1 MIRKQLSIFCSIL
14 LFWAGAAAQAQ
25 VPQPRP
31 KPTIQE
37 QLTEMPAGA
46 VVEVTLL
53 NKHKLKGRLGEI
65 SAGGF
70 VLQHAVK
77 DRIEMKNIGFDE
89 VKSIKQIRKEG
100 MSRGGLIG
108 LSMLAGLGLLVLI
121 TWIACAAGGCYD

>member
-25 VPQPRP
+25 VGQPRP

-37 QLTEMPAGA
+37 QVTEMPAGA

-65 SAGGF
+65 SAEGF

-121 TWIACAAGGCYD
+121 SWIVCIAGGCYD